1 VYEVASENE
10 EVLRVELEQ
19 SRERLD
25 GFVRELHTVDAE
37 LEELATERRQYEALQ
52 EVCGGLEKLGKLG
65 AVGLFWSGLAANAEA
80 DDHLRRVLSR
90 ADEFQRR
97 LAVTEGSREAV
108 LEKIRRE
115 EDNGEILE
123 DDAFEARWQE
133 EQRKFEWVVDR
144 EIGKPSNRSTIM
156 PWTRGGEDDQR
167 FRKSLAVS
175 LLVGLLLGAVLP
187 MVDLPQLE
195 RSELTEIPDRL
206 TRLIQKRTL
215 PPPPPVQAKTLPE
228 EQELQP
234 PEEAPLLAEEA
245 TPQPAND
252 LPPEKAVASKGILAF
267 REKFAALA
275 EHDSV
280 SKLGAQARVNRSG
293 EAASGRPQRS
303 LVSTAAAGSNAGVNL
318 AAFSRDVGG
327 GGGQNL
333 EGVDVAQATSSIGGS
348 GGTDRPLSS
357 GPGSARTDEEIQIV
371 FDRHKAALYRLYNR
385 ELRRDPTLQGQMI
398 LRLTIEPDGS
408 VSFCELR
415 STDMKAPQLSAQ
427 VVARVKTFDFGAKE
441 GVPALTIVY
450 PIDFLPA
457 T

>member
-1 VYEVASENE
+1 VYEVASESE
-10 EVLRVELEQ
+10 EVLRVQLEQ

-25 GFVRELHTVDAE
+25 GFVRELHAIDAE
-37 LEELATERRQYEALQ
+37 LEEMATERCQYEALQ
-52 EVCGGLEKLGKLG
+52 EVCGGLEKLGELG
-65 AVGLFWSGLAANAEA
+65 AVELFWSGLAANAEA
-80 DDHLRRVLSR
+80 DDHLRRVLGR

-97 LAVTEGSREAV
+97 LAATEGSREAV

-133 EQRKFEWVVDR
+133 EQKKFDWVVDR
-144 EIGKPSNRSTIM
+144 EISTPSDRRSIM
-156 PWTRGGEDDQR
+156 PWTRGGEDDQL
-167 FRKSLAVS
+167 FRKSLAIS
-175 LLVGLLLGAVLP
+175 LLVGLLFGAVLP
-187 MVDLPQLE
+187 MVDLPEPE
-195 RSELTEIPDRL
+195 RSELTEVPARL
-206 TRLIQKRTL
+206 TRLIQERAL
-215 PPPPPVQAKTLPE
+215 PPPPPVREKTLPE
-228 EQELQP
+228 EREPEP

-245 TPQPAND
+245 TPQPASD
-252 LPPEKAVASKGILAF
+252 LPPEKAATSKGILAF

-280 SKLGAQARVNRSG
+280 SQLGAQARVSRSG

-318 AAFSRDVGG
+318 ASFSRDVGG
-327 GGGQNL
+327 GRGQNL
-333 EGVDVAQATSSIGGS
+333 EGVDVGQATSSIGGV

-415 STDMKAPQLSAQ
+415 STDMNAPQLSAQ
-427 VVARVKTFDFGAKE
+427 VVERVKTFDFGAKE

>member
-1 VYEVASENE
+1 MYEVASENE
-10 EVLRVELEQ
+10 EVLRVQLEQ

-25 GFVRELHTVDAE
+25 GFVRELHAVDAE
-37 LEELATERRQYEALQ
+37 LEELATERRQYEALH
-52 EVCGGLEKLGKLG
+52 EVCGGLEKLRELG
-65 AVGLFWSGLAANAEA
+65 AAEFFWSGLAANAEA
-80 DDHLRRVLSR
+80 DDHLRRVRSR
-90 ADEFQRR
+90 TDEFQRR

-108 LEKIRRE
+108 LEKIRHE
-115 EDNGEILE
+115 EENGEILE

-133 EQRKFEWVVDR
+133 EQRKFEGVVDR
-144 EIGKPSNRSTIM
+144 EISEPSDRPSIM
-156 PWTRGGEDDQR
+156 PWARGGEDDQR
-167 FRKSLAVS
+167 FRKSLVAS
-175 LLVGLLLGAVLP
+175 LLVGLLLGSVLP
-187 MVDLPQLE
+187 MIDLPLPE

-215 PPPPPVQAKTLPE
+215 PPPPPVQEKTRPE
-228 EQELQP
+228 ERELQP
-234 PEEAPLLAEEA
+234 PEEAPLLAEEG
-245 TPQPAND
+245 TPQKVSDQPQ
-252 LPPEKAVASKGILAF
+252 EKAVASKGILAF
-267 REKFAALA
+267 REKFAALS

-280 SKLGAQARVNRSG
+280 SQLGAQARVSRSG

-318 AAFSRDVGG
+318 ASFSRDVGG
-327 GGGQNL
+327 GRGQNL
-333 EGVDVAQATSSIGGS
+333 EGVDVARATSSIGGS
-348 GGTDRPLSS
+348 GGTDRPLS
-357 GPGSARTDEEIQIV
+357 GRPGSARTDEEIQIV

-385 ELRRDPTLQGQMI
+385 ELRRDPTLEGQMV

-408 VSFCELR
+408 VSFCELQ

-427 VVARVKTFDFGAKE
+427 VVERVETFDFGAKE

>member
-10 EVLRVELEQ
+10 EVLRVQLEQ

-25 GFVRELHTVDAE
+25 GFVRELHAIDAE
-37 LEELATERRQYEALQ
+37 LEELATERRQYEALD
-52 EVCGGLEKLGKLG
+52 EVYGGLEKLGELG
-65 AVGLFWSGLAANAEA
+65 AVELFWGGLVANTEA
-80 DDHLRRVLSR
+80 DDHLRRIRSR
-90 ADEFQRR
+90 TDKFQRR
-97 LAVTEGSREAV
+97 LAVTEGSREAA

-115 EDNGEILE
+115 EGNSEILE

-133 EQRKFEWVVDR
+133 EQRKFEWIVDR
-144 EIGKPSNRSTIM
+144 EISKPSDRPSIM

-167 FRKSLAVS
+167 FRKSLVVS
-175 LLVGLLLGAVLP
+175 LLIGLLLSLVLP
-187 MVDLPQLE
+187 MIDLPLLE

-206 TRLIQKRTL
+206 TRLIQERAFS
-215 PPPPPVQAKTLPE
+215 PPPVQEKTRPK

-234 PEEAPLLAEEA
+234 PEEAPLLAEEG
-245 TPQPAND
+245 TPQQASD
-252 LPPEKAVASKGILAF
+252 QPPEKAVASKGILAF

-280 SKLGAQARVNRSG
+280 SQLGAQARVSRSG
-293 EAASGRPQRS
+293 EVASGRPQRS
-303 LVSTAAAGSNAGVNL
+303 LVSTAAAGSNAGVSL
-318 AAFSRDVGG
+318 ASFSRDVGG
-327 GGGQNL
+327 GNGKNL
-333 EGVDVAQATSSIGGS
+333 EGVAVARATSSIGGT
-348 GGTDRPLSS
+348 GGSDRPLSG

-371 FDRHKAALYRLYNR
+371 FDRHKAGLYRLYNR

-408 VSFCELR
+408 VSFCGLQ

-427 VVARVKTFDFGAKE
+427 IVGRVKTFDFGAKE